1 METKESKMETKQEQL
16 NTPDV
21 KRLVCQLR
29 YSPRQKIAC
38 AKVGNNCK
46 SCQYSYSKPWVER
59 TAAMSSTA
67 LQIVSILTQML
78 LAVLLIG
85 AVMHRHGLLTINFK

>member
-1 METKESKMETKQEQL
+1 METKESKMGTEQEQL

-21 KRLVCQLR
+21 KRLICQLR

-46 SCQYSYSKPWVER
+46 SCQYSYSKP
-59 TAAMSSTA
+59 
-67 LQIVSILTQML
+67 
-78 LAVLLIG
+78 
-85 AVMHRHGLLTINFK
+85 